1 MNDIANE
8 LVSDPSLNQ
17 LCERLG
23 LAQVCAVTLSVSPP
37 PFLIS
42 TDRGQCARGRVR
54 ACTCMRAVRARACA
68 RGRAQAWHF
77 VGPRVLHRR

>member
-23 LAQVCAVTLSVSPP
+23 LAQVCAVTLSVAPP
-37 PFLIS
+37 PFLII
-42 TDRGQCARGRVR
+42 GARARSGACVRVR
-54 ACTCMRAVRARACA
+54 ACVPFVCA
-68 RGRAQAWHF
+68 R
-77 VGPRVLHRR
+77 VLATARRHVIL